1 MNASM
6 TRRKMMRCGL
16 AGASGL
22 LLADRLG
29 LGPALAAE
37 QAALPKGKAKAVIHV
52 WLPGGPSQLD
62 TFDPKP
68 AAGAEYY
75 GPYGEVVETNVPG
88 IRINA
93 TLPLLAKQAD
103 KYAIIRSAN
112 HTNSGHE
119 SAPVWVLTGRR
130 PGGKMAYP
138 CIGAVV
144 SALRGVDAGYR
155 GKLPP
160 FIVLTESAGV
170 SPAVTM
176 GFLDSRYGPFYTGGD
191 PSETPWTVEGVISP
205 GISEQRQRQRRDFL
219 QAVNT
224 LGRAV
229 NGDPQR
235 GPLAPARAEAY
246 DMILGEGKKVFDLSA
261 EPDAMRD
268 RYGRNKFGQSCLA
281 ARRLIEAGVLW
292 VTIDYRISSG
302 PNRMWWDNHR
312 SGYFPKQFENFD
324 QGFSALFEDLANRK
338 LLDSTIVWCGGEFGR
353 TPKWDTGQG
362 GGRGHYPNC
371 FSFILAGGGFKGGRV
386 VGASDAVG
394 GRVKERPVWPC
405 DVTGSIYL
413 MLGIGLD
420 TKIPHPREV
429 DVRVHP
435 TPDEGESSAGILK
448 EIM

>member
-1 MNASM
+1 MRSPI
-6 TRRKMMRCGL
+6 TRRAMMRGSL
-16 AGASGL
+16 AGATGL
-22 LLADRLG
+22 LLSDRLG
-29 LGPALAAE
+29 LGTALAAE
-37 QAALPKGKAKAVIHV
+37 QTALPKGKAKAVIHV

-68 AAGAEYY
+68 EAGAEYY

-103 KYAIIRSAN
+103 KYAIIRSAT
-112 HTNSGHE
+112 HGTSGHE
-119 SAPVWVLTGRR
+119 EGPVWVGTGRR
-130 PGGKMAYP
+130 PAGRMGYP
-138 CIGAVV
+138 YIGAVV

-160 FIVLTESAGV
+160 FIVLTGQGSV
-170 SPAVTM
+170 SHVVTT
-176 GFLDSRYGPFYTGGD
+176 GFLNSRYGPFYTGGD
-191 PSETPWTVEGVISP
+191 PSETLWTVEGVISP

-219 QAVNT
+219 ASLDT
-224 LGRAV
+224 LVRAV

-235 GPLAPARAEAY
+235 GALAPARAEAY

-261 EPDAMRD
+261 EPDAVRK
-268 RYGRNKFGQSCLA
+268 RYGRNRFGQCCLA

-292 VTIDYRISSG
+292 VTINASDG
-302 PNRMWWDNHR
+302 KMHWDNHR
-312 SGYFPKQFENFD
+312 GGYFPNQFENFD
-324 QGFSALFEDLANRK
+324 QGLSALFEDLANRK

-353 TPKWDTGQG
+353 TPQWNTGDR
-362 GGRGHYPNC
+362 GRNHYPRC
-371 FSFILAGGGFKGGRV
+371 FSFLLAGGGFKGGQV
-386 VGASDAVG
+386 VGESDAVG
-394 GRVKERPVWPC
+394 GAVKKRPVWPC

-435 TPDEGESSAGILK
+435 TPGEGETSAGILT